1 METISIF
8 ALAML
13 RFFALSVILQS
24 KIFFPVLLYFPMV
37 NERKTF
43 FFGVVLCCVLPLM
56 ASALE
61 VVPTNW
67 SWSGNGAEP
76 VSLDGKLPLSVQT
89 AAPSGAADG
98 ITLTADFSLPSGWTG
113 PLGIMLYKNNMAC
126 RVYVNNVYVET
137 LGRLGP
143 DFFFQPYIS
152 RGVWIPESLLKL
164 NNSLRLELWNDTGTY
179 KLRMIDFMDEA
190 TYRASVNRFNF
201 LDVQLPRFATML
213 LLFVAIYSMFLFIN
227 YRKKTESLFLSLG
240 AAFFAIYLLNVT
252 AFDAPVPYLPLK
264 AFLYS
269 CFPLSI
275 LFLFRFFRIFLK
287 IKTSNRVM
295 WVITGLGVLFTL
307 GYYIQR
313 NTAALDS
320 WHSAMLIYPVAAIV
334 YAFIGV
340 LSSFRRKEMEQIP
353 ILVGL
358 VAAVA
363 LSAYDMYYFFL
374 NLTPFILLQGIGFMC
389 LILGTFYS
397 FSQEIADKNRKCEE
411 YALDMEINKDTRDA
425 LFTQI
430 RQDAEKSEDIGAKLD
445 ESVERVG
452 SLVSQYL
459 VSVDQIN
466 KNLSIQSDH
475 VSSNKKNIEEIFS
488 AIDRTSVMVSQHE
501 AMVKVTVD
509 NIREL
514 TDGIHRTDGLV
525 KESGKTLE
533 RLSGACLA
541 ADKDV
546 SESLRFVDDLA
557 SYSQNINEIVKSISD
572 LAEQTNI
579 LSINA
584 AIEAARSGQMGKGF
598 AVVAGEI
605 RSLATRSGSSAA
617 QINVILGTM
626 VEKIRNIQKQES
638 QVSARLRD
646 IMRENGNIDV
656 AISEIFKVLEAQLE
670 RNAAIGESVGELVTA
685 VHSILG
691 QTESQKSNGEVIR
704 QSVLKL
710 ESITNAIVVSSG
722 EQKQCN
728 EELKNNLEQLRTV
741 SDSNLEVLSDL
752 QNLFE

>member
-1 METISIF
+1 
-8 ALAML
+8 
-13 RFFALSVILQS
+13 
-24 KIFFPVLLYFPMV
+24 MV
-37 NERKTF
+37 NERKTA
-43 FFGVVLCCVLPLM
+43 FFGILLCFALPLM

-61 VVPTNW
+61 IVPANW
-67 SWSGNGAEP
+67 AWAGNGAAP

-89 AAPSGAADG
+89 ASPSGAEGG
-98 ITLTADFSLPSGWTG
+98 ITLTAVFSLPSGWTG

-126 RVYVNNVYVET
+126 RVYVNDVYIDT
-137 LGRLGP
+137 LGRPGP

-152 RGVWIPESLLKL
+152 RGVQVPQSVLKPE
-164 NNSLRLELWNDTGTY
+164 NSLRLELWNDTGTY

-201 LDVQLPRFATML
+201 LDVQLPRFATIL

-264 AFLYS
+264 AFFYS

-275 LFLFRFFRIFLK
+275 IFLFRFFRIFLK

-295 WVITGLGVLFTL
+295 WIVTGIGALFTL

-313 NTAALDS
+313 NTAALDG

-334 YAFIGV
+334 YACVGV
-340 LSSFRRKEMEQIP
+340 LSSLRRKETEQIP

-363 LSAYDMYYFFL
+363 FSAYDMYYFFL

-430 RQDAEKSEDIGAKLD
+430 RQDAEKSEGIGAKLD

-525 KESGKTLE
+525 KESGRTLE

-638 QVSARLRD
+638 QVSARLKD
-646 IMRENGNIDV
+646 IMSENGNIDV

-691 QTESQKSNGEVIR
+691 QTESQKANGEVIR